1 MILITGGTGH
11 IGNVLVRRLWEKG
24 ERLRLLMLP
33 DEPHEMLDDLTGI
46 EYMEGNVL
54 DLQSL
59 IRAMEGVDM
68 VYHLAGIISI
78 MPGDDQ
84 RVWRVNVNGTENV
97 IAACKAAG
105 VRRLV
110 YTSSI
115 HAFKRVPVGTLVDE
129 QTPFDTENPVGIY
142 DRSKAAA
149 SEAVLK
155 AAREG
160 LDAVLVCPTGVIGPY
175 DYRGS
180 EMGQL
185 IRGLLNRGP
194 HLLIDGAYD
203 FVDVRDVADGLILA
217 GEKGE
222 RGEVYILSGEQLRL
236 VDLHK
241 LVSAVN
247 RKPSSIWL
255 MPKSLAKAAANVLPF
270 FYRLFNKVPKFTPYA
285 YETILGNSLYTH
297 GKADA
302 KLGYN
307 PRRLSTTIADTIAWL
322 KERKKPKSD

>member
-1 MILITGGTGH
+1 M
-11 IGNVLVRRLWEKG
+11 
-24 ERLRLLMLP
+24 
-33 DEPHEMLDDLTGI
+33 
-46 EYMEGNVL
+46 
-54 DLQSL
+54 
-59 IRAMEGVDM
+59 
-68 VYHLAGIISI
+68 
-78 MPGDDQ
+78 
-84 RVWRVNVNGTENV
+84 
-97 IAACKAAG
+97 
-105 VRRLV
+105 
-110 YTSSI
+110 
-115 HAFKRVPVGTLVDE
+115 
-129 QTPFDTENPVGIY
+129 
-142 DRSKAAA
+142 
-149 SEAVLK
+149 
-155 AAREG
+155 
-160 LDAVLVCPTGVIGPY
+160 
-175 DYRGS
+175 
-180 EMGQL
+180 
-185 IRGLLNRGP
+185 LNRGP

-322 KERKKPKSD
+322 KERQSPNQIDERPTWQKKTHSANHRRVRRYWTRFCCLPGGKGL